1 MPSMLS
7 SYAQKL
13 QTVSELTSSIK
24 GLLEIQFSFVTVV
37 GEISNLRNPHSGHL
51 YFTLKDQAAQIKA
64 VMFKMQQRYLA
75 LVPEDGMEAVCRGR
89 IAVYEPRGEYQIIV
103 DSMEFRGT
111 GNLQIAFDNL
121 KKKLEQ
127 QGLFDAAHKK
137 TLPAFPT
144 HITVITSPQG
154 AAVFDFLKVAQTRCP
169 SIAIDIYPVRV
180 QGEGAAD
187 EIVEALHA
195 VNELHRTDAIV
206 LCRGGGSIED
216 LWSFNDEKVA
226 NALFDS
232 DIPVVS
238 AIGHEIDF
246 TIADFVADVR
256 APTPSAAAE
265 IIIPDK
271 KMLRA
276 KIHHC
281 TRRLTNVTGRMLD
294 SYSHRTITVQNSL
307 ASFSSTITHNL
318 LVVDNAE
325 TNLVHAFEKNFANK
339 RRELENLFHTLENQN
354 PARRLQY
361 QKELLTKTTMQFTA
375 MMQVHVHRKEAE
387 LRKNALLL
395 DAVSP
400 LAILGRG
407 YSIVKSEKNGEVIR
421 NSKQVQTGDDLE
433 VKLHNGLLGCKVTDV
448 KNNQ

>member
-1 MPSMLS
+1 
-7 SYAQKL
+7 
-13 QTVSELTSSIK
+13 
-24 GLLEIQFSFVTVV
+24 
-37 GEISNLRNPHSGHL
+37 
-51 YFTLKDQAAQIKA
+51 
-64 VMFKMQQRYLA
+64 
-75 LVPEDGMEAVCRGR
+75 
-89 IAVYEPRGEYQIIV
+89 
-103 DSMEFRGT
+103 
-111 GNLQIAFDNL
+111 
-121 KKKLEQ
+121 
-127 QGLFDAAHKK
+127 
-137 TLPAFPT
+137 
-144 HITVITSPQG
+144 
-154 AAVFDFLKVAQTRCP
+154 
-169 SIAIDIYPVRV
+169 
-180 QGEGAAD
+180 
-187 EIVEALHA
+187 
-195 VNELHRTDAIV
+195 
-206 LCRGGGSIED
+206 
-216 LWSFNDEKVA
+216 
-226 NALFDS
+226 
-232 DIPVVS
+232 VVS

-325 TNLVHAFEKNFANK
+325 TNLVHALEKNFANK